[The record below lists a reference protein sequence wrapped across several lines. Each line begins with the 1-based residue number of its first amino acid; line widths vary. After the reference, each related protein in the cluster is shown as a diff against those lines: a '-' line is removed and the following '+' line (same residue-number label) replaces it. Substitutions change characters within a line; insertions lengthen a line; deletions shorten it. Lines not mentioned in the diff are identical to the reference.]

1 MQEHQVR
8 SRRFV
13 GLKALSIFFR
23 IVAFICLAIT
33 ILIASAAIVAMVTN
47 PANGVGAASTAQGT
61 IGAIIITYDM
71 NAAPWLTTL
80 GQAIPFAFWAL
91 VAYAASQVIDIVL
104 SINDNLR
111 RLARP
116 GQESAR
122 ELQQTA
128 EEMSNQTKKITALL
142 EQHHRR
148 LDRLESR
155 E

>member
-1 MQEHQVR
+1 MQEHPAQV
-8 SRRFV
+8 RRFV
-13 GLKALSIFFR
+13 GLRTLGMFFR
-23 IVAFICLAIT
+23 IVAFICLVIT

-61 IGAIIITYDM
+61 
-71 NAAPWLTTL
+71 L

-91 VAYAASQVIDIVL
+91 VAYAASQVIDVVL

-111 RLARP
+111 KLARP

-128 EEMSNQTKKITALL
+128 EEMSSQTRKITALL

-155 E
+155 Q